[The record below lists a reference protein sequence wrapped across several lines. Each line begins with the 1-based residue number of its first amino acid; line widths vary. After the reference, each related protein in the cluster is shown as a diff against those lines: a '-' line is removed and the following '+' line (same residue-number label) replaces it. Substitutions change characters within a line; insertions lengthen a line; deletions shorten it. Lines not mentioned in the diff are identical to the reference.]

1 MYLMPVDLIEAV
13 LLGFGRG
20 RKQGDRTGD
29 EKGAKSLSS
38 WRGRHGYFRTL
49 QGLDS
54 RRTGVIR
61 SDIKFAKTWQ
71 RIRHARPPEDVPAI
85 ASAQPRQFTAR
96 RPRSRGRG
104 RRDFGFRR
112 RGDHKFQAIVCDL
125 SILAD
130 AINLL
135 VGKMVTSG

>member
-1 MYLMPVDLIEAV
+1 MPVDLIEAV

-29 EKGAKSLSS
+29 ERKAQKKFSS
-38 WRGRHGYFRTL
+38 WRGRHGYFGTL

-71 RIRHARPPEDVPAI
+71 RLLTMHGLRKTIRP
-85 ASAQPRQFTAR
+85 
-96 RPRSRGRG
+96 
-104 RRDFGFRR
+104 
-112 RGDHKFQAIVCDL
+112 
-125 SILAD
+125 
-130 AINLL
+130 
-135 VGKMVTSG
+135 